1 MRFLKFYYKFS
12 PFIAV
17 CVTFILGYNRFMTEK
32 YFNFLDY
39 IGCSV
44 EENDKEKAVLSIEL
58 RQEHLQHMGYIHG
71 GVISTLADNTGWY
84 VLEPHL
90 RSDQTA
96 MTQELT
102 VNYLHPGKGKK
113 LSAVGK
119 LIKMGERT
127 AFVTVELFCDGRLI
141 ATSSSHL
148 AILSER

>member
-1 MRFLKFYYKFS
+1 MR
-12 PFIAV
+12 P
-17 CVTFILGYNRFMTEK
+17 
-32 YFNFLDY
+32 
-39 IGCSV
+39 
-44 EENDKEKAVLSIEL
+44 
-58 RQEHLQHMGYIHG
+58 EHLQHMGYIHG

-102 VNYLHPGKGKK
+102 VNYLHPGKGKR

-119 LIKMGERT
+119 LISMGKST
-127 AFVTVELFCDGRLI
+127 AFVTVELFCDDRLI

-148 AILSER
+148 AILPKR